1 MEGESITVQSTS
13 NVRNSTDYVGLL
25 SASTHKMSYVP
36 LLFDNSIRSLF
47 DASLKGHQYLI

>member
-1 MEGESITVQSTS
+1 MEGESITVQATST
-13 NVRNSTDYVGLL
+13 VRNSIDYVGLL
-25 SASTHKMSYVP
+25 SHKMSSVP